1 MKETNSSSELS
12 SELISALDETDKSFS
27 INQIKLQLD
36 AMNPSEIA
44 HAIESSPPNQRKLI
58 WSLLDHDE
66 EGEILT
72 ELHDEIQQELLL
84 KIDSDDL
91 IEIISNLELDDI
103 VDILQ
108 VLPQPQVD
116 EFLSKASSLDR
127 EKIRTVMDYPED
139 SAGGLMNTDIISV
152 RPRHSLEVVM
162 RYLRLKKAL
171 PKNTD
176 KIFVVSK
183 NDQYLGDLSISKILV
198 SEPTLS
204 VRELME
210 TDALP
215 IDANMNDKEVSILFE
230 QNDLISAPVIDKNSK
245 LVGRITVDDVVDVI
259 REDADQNLMSITGIA
274 EDTFAAPARAARSR
288 VVWLSINLITAF
300 IAAMTINLFEST
312 IDKLVYLA
320 VLMPIVASMGGV
332 AATQTL
338 TIVIRGLTLQQINKA
353 NIRWLFKR
361 ELVVSIINGVVLSVA
376 IGGITFLWFQE
387 VMISILIC
395 VAMTINL
402 ISSVIAGMVVPII
415 LRKLNQDP
423 AIAGSVVVTTVT
435 DVVGFFSFLGLAT
448 IFLIN

>member
-1 MKETNSSSELS
+1 MKEANSSSELS
-12 SELISALDETDKSFS
+12 TELISALDETDKSFS

-44 HAIESSPPNQRKLI
+44 HVIESSPPYQRKLI
-58 WSLLDHDE
+58 WSLLEHDE

-215 IDANMNDKEVSILFE
+215 VDANMNDKEVSILFE

-300 IAAMTINLFEST
+300 IAAITINLFEST

-415 LRKLNQDP
+415 LRRLNQDP

>member
-183 NDQYLGDLSISKILV
+183 NNQYLGDLSISKILV

-210 TDALP
+210 TDAMP
-215 IDANMNDKEVSILFE
+215 IDANINDKEVSILFE

-300 IAAMTINLFEST
+300 VAAMTINLFEST

>member
-183 NDQYLGDLSISKILV
+183 NNQYLGDLSISKILV

-300 IAAMTINLFEST
+300 VAAMTINLFEST

>member
-1 MKETNSSSELS
+1 MKEANSSSEQS
-12 SELISALDETDKSFS
+12 TELISALDETDKSFS

-44 HAIESSPPNQRKLI
+44 HVIESSPPYQRKLI

-210 TDALP
+210 TDSLP

-230 QNDLISAPVIDKNSK
+230 QNDLISAPVIDENSK

-300 IAAMTINLFEST
+300 VAAMTINLFEST

-387 VMISILIC
+387 IMISILIC

-415 LRKLNQDP
+415 LRRLNQDP

>member
-1 MKETNSSSELS
+1 MKEANSSSELS
-12 SELISALDETDKSFS
+12 TELISALDETGKSFS

-36 AMNPSEIA
+36 TMNPSEIA
-44 HAIESSPPNQRKLI
+44 HVIESSPPYQRKLI
-58 WSLLDHDE
+58 WSLLNHDE

-183 NDQYLGDLSISKILV
+183 NDQYLGDLSISKIVV

-230 QNDLISAPVIDKNSK
+230 QNDLISAPVIDENSK

-361 ELVVSIINGVVLSVA
+361 ELVVSIINGVVLSIA

-387 VMISILIC
+387 AMISILIC

-415 LRKLNQDP
+415 LRRLNQDP

>member
-1 MKETNSSSELS
+1 MKEANSSSELS
-12 SELISALDETDKSFS
+12 TELISALDETDKSFS

-36 AMNPSEIA
+36 AMSPSEIA
-44 HAIESSPPNQRKLI
+44 HVIESSPPYQRKLI

-91 IEIISNLELDDI
+91 IEIISNLEIDDI

-108 VLPQPQVD
+108 VLPQIQVD
-116 EFLSKASSLDR
+116 EFLSKVSSLER

-183 NDQYLGDLSISKILV
+183 NDQYLGDLSISKIVV
-198 SEPTLS
+198 SEPALS

-230 QNDLISAPVIDKNSK
+230 QNDLISAPVIDENSK

-387 VMISILIC
+387 AMISILIC

-415 LRKLNQDP
+415 LRRLNQDP

>member
-1 MKETNSSSELS
+1 MKETNSSLELS

-44 HAIESSPPNQRKLI
+44 HAIESSPPYQRKLI

-116 EFLSKASSLDR
+116 EFLSKASLLDR
-127 EKIRTVMDYPED
+127 EKIKTVMDYPED

-162 RYLRLKKAL
+162 RYLRSKKAL

-230 QNDLISAPVIDKNSK
+230 QNDLISAPVIDENSK

-300 IAAMTINLFEST
+300 VAAMTINLFEST

-361 ELVVSIINGVVLSVA
+361 ELLVSIINGVVLSVA

-402 ISSVIAGMVVPII
+402 ISSVVAGMVVPII

>member
-1 MKETNSSSELS
+1 MKEANSSLELS
-12 SELISALDETDKSFS
+12 TELISALDETDKSFS
-27 INQIKLQLD
+27 INQIKLQLN

-44 HAIESSPPNQRKLI
+44 HALESSPPDQRKLI

-84 KIDSDDL
+84 KIDSDNL
-91 IEIISNLELDDI
+91 IEVISDLEFDDI

-108 VLPQPQVD
+108 VLPQRQVD
-116 EFLSKASSLDR
+116 EFLSKVSSLDR

-198 SEPTLS
+198 SETSLS

-210 TDALP
+210 TDSLP
-215 IDANMNDKEVSILFE
+215 IDANMNDKDVSILFE

-361 ELVVSIINGVVLSVA
+361 ELAVSIINGVILSVA

-387 VMISILIC
+387 IMISILIC
-395 VAMTINL
+395 VAMIINL
-402 ISSVIAGMVVPII
+402 ISSVVAGMVVPII
-415 LRKLNQDP
+415 LRRLNQDP

>member
-183 NDQYLGDLSISKILV
+183 NNQYLGDLSISKILV

-215 IDANMNDKEVSILFE
+215 IDANINDKEVSILFE

-300 IAAMTINLFEST
+300 VAAMTINLFEST

>member
-1 MKETNSSSELS
+1 MKEANSSSELS
-12 SELISALDETDKSFS
+12 TELISALDETDKSFS

-36 AMNPSEIA
+36 AMSPSEIA
-44 HAIESSPPNQRKLI
+44 HVIESSPPYQRKLI

-91 IEIISNLELDDI
+91 IEIISNLEIDDI

-108 VLPQPQVD
+108 VLPQIQVD
-116 EFLSKASSLDR
+116 EFLSKVSSLER

-162 RYLRLKKAL
+162 RFLRLKKAL

-183 NDQYLGDLSISKILV
+183 NDQYLGDLSISKIVV

-210 TDALP
+210 TGALP

-230 QNDLISAPVIDKNSK
+230 QNDLISAPVIDVNSK

-387 VMISILIC
+387 AMISILIC

-402 ISSVIAGMVVPII
+402 ISSVIAGMVVPIV
-415 LRKLNQDP
+415 LRRLNQDP